1 MKLGIQ
7 VSDFTWPDAPR
18 SIGPTFA
25 RIARDADQVGLS
37 SLWVMDHF
45 FQIGMI
51 GPPEQEMLEAYTTLG
66 VRGRR
71 TPSGSSWARWS
82 PA

>member
-45 FQIGMI
+45 FQIGVN
-51 GPPEQEMLEAYTTLG
+51 GPPEHEMLEGYAALAFAAG
-66 VRGRR
+66 VGN
-71 TPSGSSWARWS
+71 GSPWEPWS